1 MYALIPDGYTLK
13 KVTKAQNDAVKDLKK
28 HDDLIAILNNPQIIS
43 IVAGVATGAFLAK
56 AITEIELPEVPN
68 WEDIKPKVIEKSKQ
82 VSLLTNPFGIAYL
95 GAKKGAELG
104 GTSEEFDKAV
114 KILKDLLPF

>member
-56 AITEIELPEVPN
+56 AIAEIELPEVPN
-68 WEDIKPKVIEKSKQ
+68 WEDIKPKVIEGSKQ

>member
-28 HDDLIAILNNPQIIS
+28 HNDLIAILNNPQIIS

-56 AITEIELPEVPN
+56 AIAEIDLPDIPS

-82 VSLLTNPFGIAYL
+82 TSFLISPFAPLYY
-95 GAKKGAELG
+95 GAKKGAELS
-104 GTSEEFDKAV
+104 GTSEEVDKAM